1 MPQLAFANTFW
12 ESYDVLEKPVKAG
25 VRKAMAK
32 FQQLTIAELH
42 ADKGLHLES
51 VNNARDPRMRTIRIN
66 DFWRGVVLAPDD
78 GSDTFL
84 LLSVVPHDG
93 AYTWAAKRLY
103 TVNTATRALEV
114 RNVVALEQIT
124 PALEKAAEQAPTL
137 LFAKHSDT
145 VLRHLG
151 VDDQV
156 LRAVRTITDKAQL
169 EAFGALLPEDQFE
182 VLQYLAE
189 GFTPDEVYRD
199 VVAERRPAEVTP
211 EPSESL
217 AEAIANTRSRIMLV
231 TRPDELAEILDKP
244 FAAWR
249 VFLHPSQR
257 RVAYRVSYKGPAQVT
272 GGPGTGK
279 TVVALHRVK
288 HLLSRSTD
296 SRVLLTTYTNALA
309 AALRENLGL
318 LLDDEAQLARVE
330 VTTVNAI
337 ANRTVR
343 ALAGWAPT
351 PIGDVDER
359 QVWRRV
365 CRRLTLPWTEQFL
378 AQEYRHVI
386 LGHDVRSRDDYRTVS
401 RRGRGTALG
410 PRQRDRVWDA
420 VEMFST
426 ELAAAGKL
434 THLQV
439 CARAAQLLGDAD
451 LSAHG
456 FDHVVVDEAQDLH
469 PAQWRVL
476 RAAVKPGPDDL
487 FITGDPHQRIYDS
500 RVSLSSLGISVAGRS
515 SRLRIN
521 YRSTEE
527 ILIWS
532 TKVLVGSRVDD
543 LAGGGEDSLTG
554 YRSLLHGKR
563 PEAKGYPNSQAEVS
577 ALVTR
582 VQEWLS
588 QDVTPAEIAVC
599 ARFTTTL
606 SAVRD
611 GLTAAGIPSVWVR
624 DHPSADVDGVRLA
637 TMHAMKGL
645 EFRCVA
651 VVGATARAVPFAKE
665 ITPPEVDQV
674 QHDSDMLRERCL
686 LFVASTRAR
695 EALYASWSGTPSPFL
710 DFAASSSKRSSAAG
724 PDDCPQIATSMRSDQ
739 TG

>member
-12 ESYDVLEKPVKAG
+12 ESFDVLEKPIKAG

-84 LLSVVPHDG
+84 LLNVVPHDG

-114 RNVVALEQIT
+114 RNVVALEQLT
-124 PALEKAAEQAPTL
+124 PALEKAAAQAPML

-151 VDDQV
+151 IDDQV
-156 LRAVRTITDKAQL
+156 LRAVRTIVDKPQL
-169 EAFGALLPEDQFE
+169 EAFGMLLPEDQFE

-189 GFTPDEVYRD
+189 GFSPDEVYRD
-199 VVAERRPAEVTP
+199 VVTERRPAEVTP

-217 AEAIANTRSRIMLV
+217 GAAIANTRSRIMLV

-257 RVAYRVSYKGPAQVT
+257 RMAYRVSYKGPAQVT

-279 TVVALHRVK
+279 TVVALHRVR
-288 HLLSRSTD
+288 HLLSRSAD

-309 AALRENLGL
+309 AALRENLAL
-318 LLDDEAQLARVE
+318 LLGDDEQLARVE
-330 VTTVNAI
+330 VTTVNAF

-343 ALAGWAPT
+343 ALGGRVPT

-365 CRRLTLPWTEQFL
+365 CRRLTLPWPEQFL
-378 AQEYRHVI
+378 AQEYRHVV
-386 LGHDVRSRDDYRTVS
+386 LAHDIRSREAYREVS

-420 VEMFST
+420 VEMFSA
-426 ELAAAGKL
+426 ELAAAGAL

-439 CARAAQLLGDAD
+439 CARAADLLQHAD
-451 LSAHG
+451 LAAHG
-456 FDHVVVDEAQDLH
+456 FRHVVVDEAQDLH
-469 PAQWRVL
+469 PTQWRVL
-476 RAAVKPGPDDL
+476 RAAAVPGPDDL
-487 FITGDPHQRIYDS
+487 FITGDPHQRIYDC

-527 ILIWS
+527 ILSWS
-532 TKVLVGSRVDD
+532 TKVLTGSRVED
-543 LAGGGEDSLTG
+543 LGGDGEDSLTG

-563 PEAKGYPNSQAEVS
+563 PHAQGYPNVQAEVA
-577 ALVTR
+577 ALVRR
-582 VQEWLS
+582 VREWLDQGVAAS
-588 QDVTPAEIAVC
+588 EIAVC
-599 ARFTTTL
+599 ARFNTTL
-606 SAVRD
+606 GPVYD
-611 GLTAAGIPSVWVR
+611 ELTAAGVPAVRVR
-624 DHPSADVDGVRLA
+624 DQPGADVDGVRLA

-651 VVGATARAVPFAKE
+651 MVGVTARAVPFEKE
-665 ITPPEVDQV
+665 VTPAEVDQV
-674 QHDSDMLRERCL
+674 QHDSDLLRERCL

-695 EALYASWSGTPSPFL
+695 EALHVSWSGAPSPFL
-710 DFAASSSKRSSAAG
+710 GVAAS
-724 PDDCPQIATSMRSDQ
+724 D
-739 TG
+739 

>member
-1 MPQLAFANTFW
+1 MPQLALAKSFW
-12 ESYDVLEKPVKAG
+12 ESYDVLEKPIKAG
-25 VRKAMAK
+25 VRKAMEK
-32 FQQLTIAELH
+32 FQQLTVAELY

-51 VNNARDPRMRTIRIN
+51 VNNARDPRMRTIRIT

-84 LLSVVPHDG
+84 LLNVVPHDD

-114 RNVVALEQIT
+114 RDVVAIEQIT
-124 PALEKAAEQAPTL
+124 HAMEKAAAHAPTS
-137 LFAKHSDT
+137 LFARHSDA
-145 VLRHLG
+145 VLRDLG

-156 LRAVRTITDKAQL
+156 LRAVRTITDKPQL

-189 GFTPDEVYRD
+189 GFTPEEVYRD
-199 VVAERRPAEVTP
+199 VVAERRPVEASP
-211 EPSESL
+211 EPSENL
-217 AEAIANTRSRIMLV
+217 AAAIANTKTRIMLV
-231 TRPDELAEILDKP
+231 TRPDELAEILEKP

-257 RVAYRVSYKGPAQVT
+257 RIAYRTSYRGAAQVT

-288 HLLSRSTD
+288 HLLSRSAD

-309 AALRENLGL
+309 AALRENLAL
-318 LLDDEAQLARVE
+318 LLADEEQVARVE
-330 VTTVNAI
+330 VTTVNAF
-337 ANRTVR
+337 ANRVVR
-343 ALAGWAPT
+343 TLAGRAPT
-351 PIGDVDER
+351 PVGDADER

-386 LGHDVRSRDDYRTVS
+386 LAQDVRSRDEYREVS
-401 RRGRGTALG
+401 RRGRGSALG
-410 PRQRDRVWDA
+410 LRQRDRVWDA
-420 VEMFST
+420 VELFSA
-426 ELAAAGKL
+426 ELKAAGTV

-439 CARAAQLLGDAD
+439 CARAAQLLREAD
-451 LSAHG
+451 LGVHG

-476 RAAVKPGPDDL
+476 RAAVAPGPDDL

-500 RVSLSSLGISVAGRS
+500 RVSLNALGIPVAGRS

-527 ILIWS
+527 ILAWS
-532 TKVLVGSRVDD
+532 TGVLVGSRVED
-543 LAGGGEDSLTG
+543 LAGEGEDSLAG

-563 PEAKGYPNSQAEVS
+563 PHAQWHPTSHAEVT
-577 ALVTR
+577 ALVKR
-582 VQEWLS
+582 VAEWLEQGVAPS
-588 QDVTPAEIAVC
+588 EIAVC
-599 ARFTTTL
+599 ARFNTML
-606 SAVRD
+606 SSVYDELIGAGIRAVR
-611 GLTAAGIPSVWVR
+611 VR
-624 DHPSADVDGVRLA
+624 DQPGADVDGVRLA

-651 VVGATARAVPFAKE
+651 VIGATERAVPFAKE
-665 ITPPEVDQV
+665 VTPPEVDPL
-674 QHDSDMLRERCL
+674 QHDCDMLRERCL

-695 EALYASWSGTPSPFL
+695 EALYVSWSGSPSPFL
-710 DFAASSSKRSSAAG
+710 AFVADSR
-724 PDDCPQIATSMRSDQ
+724 
-739 TG
+739 